1 MAASRASLAGPLVVL
16 VIILAASGSPARAA
30 QGGNNADMEPMR
42 GSTRRQ
48 LIASN
53 SSAVSHHG
61 GRVFN
66 NPISINIVWYG
77 PDWTAAQ
84 KVIILDFFSSVS
96 APASAGDPQV
106 KSWWN
111 IARQYYNS
119 KGAYVTGLV
128 TQGWQYNDTGSSGL
142 INVAPQ
148 TILTNVLKRQGIKNP
163 DIFALHL
170 ILTSR
175 NVTVKD
181 PLAGTF
187 CKDYCAFHSKMNI
200 NGSDT
205 IFSFVGNADTQ
216 CPGQCSQD
224 YTSAPSPNS
233 DKGVD
238 AMISLL
244 GGQLSATASDAD
256 MNAWFDQN
264 GKEGNDL
271 CQYTYGSLLTA
282 SNGASYN
289 LNGINNRK
297 FAVQQ
302 MYNPTTAQ
310 CASTA

>member
-1 MAASRASLAGPLVVL
+1 MAASLASLAGPLVVL
-16 VIILAASGSPARAA
+16 AIILAASCSAARAA
-30 QGGNNADMEPMR
+30 HRGNNNAEMEPMR

-48 LIASN
+48 LIVIN
-53 SSAVSHHG
+53 SSTLSHHG

-77 PDWTAAQ
+77 PDWTAGQ
-84 KVIILDFFSSVS
+84 KSIILDFFSSIS
-96 APASAGDPQV
+96 ASATAGAREV

-111 IARQYYNS
+111 IARQYYNN

-128 TQGWQYNDTGSSGL
+128 KQGWQYDDTGSSGL

-148 TILTNVLKRQGIKNP
+148 TILTNVLKRHGIKNP
-163 DIFALHL
+163 DIYALHL

-205 IFSFVGNADTQ
+205 
-216 CPGQCSQD
+216 D

-244 GGQLSATASDAD
+244 GLSATASDAD
-256 MNAWFDQN
+256 MNAWYDQN

-271 CQYTYGSLLTA
+271 CQYTYGSFLTA

-289 LNGINNRK
+289 LNGINDRK
-297 FAVQQ
+297 FVVQQ
-302 MYNPTTAQ
+302 IYNPTTAQ